1 MYLFFQNRLKAGGEI
16 LWILPGEGF
25 DLSYSDLS
33 QGQYHE
39 RTGSM
44 AWSRPLE
51 NRCEPHT
58 PGSGDFDSTSEL
70 FGSGASTPADPAPA

>member
-1 MYLFFQNRLKAGGEI
+1 MYPFFKIRVKAGRES
-16 LWILPGEGF
+16 LDLLGEGF
-25 DLSYSDLS
+25 DLRYSDLS

-39 RTGSM
+39 HTGSM

-58 PGSGDFDSTSEL
+58 LGSGNSDSTSEL
-70 FGSGASTPADPAPA
+70 FGSEACSPADLARA

>member
-1 MYLFFQNRLKAGGEI
+1 MSSFSKTRVKAGREHT
-16 LWILPGEGF
+16 WILSGEGF
-25 DLSYSDLS
+25 DLRYSDLS

-51 NRCEPHT
+51 DRCEPHT
-58 PGSGDFDSTSEL
+58 PGSGDSDSTSEL
-70 FGSGASTPADPAPA
+70 FGSEASAPDDPVPA